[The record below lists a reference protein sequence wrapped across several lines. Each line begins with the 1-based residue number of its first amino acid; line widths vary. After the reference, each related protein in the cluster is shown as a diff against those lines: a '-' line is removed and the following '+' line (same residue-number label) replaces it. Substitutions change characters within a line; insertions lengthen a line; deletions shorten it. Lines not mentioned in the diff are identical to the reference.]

1 MLLETYENLLEL
13 YVKQLVFLVVSIT
26 IKYSKF
32 DFPLVCEKP
41 DVHVCSEVRYF
52 SYPTRVI
59 VKKAIINP
67 NHYSKGLPK
76 SFPANYSK
84 KFV

>member
-13 YVKQLVFLVVSIT
+13 HVKQLVFLVVSIT

-59 VKKAIINP
+59 Q
-67 NHYSKGLPK
+67 G
-76 SFPANYSK
+76 
-84 KFV
+84 